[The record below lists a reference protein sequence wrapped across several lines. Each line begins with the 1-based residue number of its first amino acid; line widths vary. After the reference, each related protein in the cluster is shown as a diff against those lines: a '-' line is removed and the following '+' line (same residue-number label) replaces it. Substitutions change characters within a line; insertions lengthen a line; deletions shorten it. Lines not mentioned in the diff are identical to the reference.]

1 VHSLSSATVAFAA
14 YVDSYTGDWKYET
27 DFRGDFRF
35 LIAVVDAY

>member
-1 VHSLSSATVAFAA
+1 MWFNSATVAFAA